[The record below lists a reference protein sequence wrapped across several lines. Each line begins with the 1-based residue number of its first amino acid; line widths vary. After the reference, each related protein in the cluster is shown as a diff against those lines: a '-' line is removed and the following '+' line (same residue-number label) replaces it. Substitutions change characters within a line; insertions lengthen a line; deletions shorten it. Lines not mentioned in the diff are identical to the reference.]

1 MIDKKKTPRPTTS
14 GELLVAA
21 NYLKTTFAAASGS

>member
-1 MIDKKKTPRPTTS
+1 MIDKEKNPRPTTS
-14 GELLVAA
+14 GELIVTG